1 MDELYNKL
9 QEFGDIKTN
18 TPFSKLTTFALG
30 GPAQYLVEVKDTQ
43 KLVDLLNYV
52 HKNGLNFFILGGGS
66 NLLMPDDGIEG
77 VTIKVLNTKVEMI
90 GTTTIMAEAGAQ
102 LGAVVNMAFKN
113 SLAGLE
119 WGVGIPGT
127 VGGAVRG
134 NAGAMGLDI
143 ARSISKVEVWRNGEI
158 LEVASADCQF
168 GYRESLF
175 KFNGDV
181 VLRTWF
187 ELHLGDRKEIME
199 KVQGYMKHR
208 TGRYPHKPSAGSF
221 FKNIKLA
228 KWPGDIKALPELFQ
242 QRGTVPVGWVMEQ
255 LDLKGMQI
263 GGARISDEHGNFIVN
278 YENAKQSEI
287 LQLVEI
293 MKERAY
299 NKFGVELEEEVEIVK

>member
-1 MDELYNKL
+1 MDELYNNLK
-9 QEFGDIKTN
+9 EFGDVKTN
-18 TPFSKLTTFALG
+18 VPFSKLTTFALG

-43 KLVDLLNYV
+43 KLVDLLNFV
-52 HKNGLNFFILGGGS
+52 TQSGVNFFILGGGS
-66 NLLMPDDGIEG
+66 NLLMPDDGVEG
-77 VTIKVLNTKVEMI
+77 VTIKVLNNKIETVDP
-90 GTTTIMAEAGAQ
+90 TTIMAEAGAQ

-113 SLAGLE
+113 NLGGFE

-134 NAGAMGLDI
+134 NAGAFGKDI
-143 ARSISKVEVWRNGEI
+143 AHTISKAEIWRNGEVLI
-158 LEVASADCQF
+158 LDNAQCQF

-187 ELHLGDRKEIME
+187 ELQPSNRQDIMT
-199 KVQGYMKHR
+199 KVQEYMKHR

-221 FKNIKLA
+221 FKNVKLA

-242 QRGTVPVGWVMEQ
+242 QRGTVPAGWITEQ
-255 LDLKGMQI
+255 LNLKGTQI

-278 YENAKQSEI
+278 YENAKQSEV
-287 LQLVEI
+287 LQLVEM
-293 MKERAY
+293 MKEKAY